1 MCQAINIS
9 KIKLFLRVWKF
20 LTKEKSVPR
29 LFLRP
34 KPVKLLVSLKTG
46 PKYATILSKEVD
58 LTYSHTVKLLDQ
70 FKNFG
75 LVDFEKRGRIKIVK
89 LTDVGE
95 DLAKS
100 METSLIKLSKLK
112 EKISWNCLYI
122 LVVLVGKLFYG
133 KA

>member
-1 MCQAINIS
+1 
-9 KIKLFLRVWKF
+9 

-112 EKISWNCLYI
+112 EKIS
-122 LVVLVGKLFYG
+122 
-133 KA
+133 